1 MKLATQARQIV
12 NEGLFVYALSV
23 AVAHRDDCRGIT
35 LPPIQEVFPDR
46 FIPSETINLALK
58 EAKNKYY
65 DVSTLRYNQ
74 FVSQNL
80 LMQLPLSRKQS
91 YSWDN

>member
-1 MKLATQARQIV
+1 MYWQCFFCLFSAATDFEDFMKLATQAREVV
-12 NEGLFVYALSV
+12 NEGCYVYALSV

-58 EAKNKYY
+58 EAKNKAY
-65 DVSTLRYNQ
+65 DVSD
-74 FVSQNL
+74 
-80 LMQLPLSRKQS
+80 QS
-91 YSWDN
+91 GFIHF